1 MKITSFRFRRL
12 LSCLPCAI
20 ALGGALACQQA
31 QPAPAAAAA
40 PAADAAAKELAAMK
54 ADIQTLKDKAP
65 SASVAMAD
73 VSFHWSNLWFAAE
86 KKNWPLARYFFGEA
100 RQSMRWTI
108 LLRPVRQLPDGGVA
122 AVLFLDACHI
132 TLRTVPERGMLLL
145 DILALATRDSQ
156 KALDVFTRRLAP
168 TKLRSETRM
177 RG

>member
-1 MKITSFRFRRL
+1 MKETQRTTGESFTHI
-12 LSCLPCAI
+12 I
-20 ALGGALACQQA
+20 ADLTGV
-31 QPAPAAAAA
+31 AAAALCDSSA
-40 PAADAAAKELAAMK
+40 LTGLLIAAAGAAGF
-54 ADIQTLKDKAP
+54 TTVGSP
-65 SASVAMAD
+65 V
-73 VSFHWSNLWFAAE
+73 
-86 KKNWPLARYFFGEA
+86 
-100 RQSMRWTI
+100 
-108 LLRPVRQLPDGGVA
+108 VRQFPDGGVA